1 MDLFEYQS
9 QQKMK
14 KESPLAARLRP
25 TTLDEFVGQEHIVG
39 KDTLLY
45 RAIKAD
51 KLSSII
57 LYGPPGTG
65 KTTLAKVIA
74 NSTKSDFQ
82 QINATTAGKKDITDT
97 VEKAKMTLGGYG
109 RKTILFIDE
118 IHRFNKSQQDALLPY
133 VEDGTIILIGATTE
147 NPYFEVNKALVS
159 RSIIFELKA
168 LSIENIKTII
178 KRALTDVEKGLGVYN
193 AVIDDDALEFL
204 ANTANGDARISLNAI
219 ELAVLTT
226 EPSSDGKIH
235 IDIRTAEQC
244 IQKRALNYDKD
255 GDNHY
260 DTISAF
266 IKSMRGSDPNATAY
280 YLAKMIYAGEDPKF
294 IARRIIVCASED
306 VGNANP
312 MALVVANAAM
322 DAVNFIG
329 LPEARINLSQA
340 AMYVAC
346 SPKSNASIN
355 AIDMAMADV
364 RNIKTSGVPNH
375 LRDAHYPGA
384 EKMGHGLGYKYAHNY
399 NNHYVKQQYLPDEL
413 VDKVYY
419 EMSDN
424 GEEVKMKKWMQYIK
438 ENSNE

>member
-159 RSIIFELKA
+159 RSIIFELKD

-322 DAVNFIG
+322 DAVNIIG

-399 NNHYVKQQYLPDEL
+399 NNHYVQQQYLPDEL
-413 VDKVYY
+413 VDRVYY